1 VSALNNIRYG
11 DSAAAKSLFAIVY
24 EQPKSK
30 SLNRRVSA
38 FLSNYSYAASQLEQ
52 MSDPHTVGTM
62 QKMLMHS
69 SVLRI
74 VENFGDSVLATHMRN
89 VLKIRYSQFE
99 RRARERIKEAN
110 RQQKID
116 ERSSTAAE
124 KLEASNAQRVSAL
137 IGIAAQYIQTSDL
150 IDFSTEVRSFLDE
163 RNKKRSDRLVI
174 K

>member
-1 VSALNNIRYG
+1 VSASNNTRYG

-69 SVLRI
+69 SMLRI

-89 VLKIRYSQFE
+89 VLKIRYRQFE

-116 ERSSTAAE
+116 ERSRSSGSTAAK
-124 KLEASNAQRVSAL
+124 KLEASNAQQVSAL
-137 IGIAAQYIQTSDL
+137 IGIAAKYIQTAY
-150 IDFSTEVRSFLDE
+150 IHDFSNEVRAFMDE
-163 RNKKRSDRLVI
+163 HHKEYQT
-174 K
+174 

>member
-1 VSALNNIRYG
+1 VSARNNIRYG

-69 SVLRI
+69 SILRI

-89 VLKIRYSQFE
+89 VLKIRYRQFE
-99 RRARERIKEAN
+99 HRARERIKEAN

-124 KLEASNAQRVSAL
+124 KLEASNAQQVSAL
-137 IGIAAQYIQTSDL
+137 IGIAAKYIQTAY
-150 IDFSTEVRSFLDE
+150 IHDFSNEIRAFMDE
-163 RNKKRSDRLVI
+163 HHKEHQT
-174 K
+174 

>member
-1 VSALNNIRYG
+1 MSARNNIRYG

-69 SVLRI
+69 SILRI

-89 VLKIRYSQFE
+89 VLKIRYRQFE
-99 RRARERIKEAN
+99 HRARERIKEAN

-124 KLEASNAQRVSAL
+124 KLEASNAQQVSAL
-137 IGIAAQYIQTSDL
+137 IGIAAKYIQTAY
-150 IDFSTEVRSFLDE
+150 IHDFSNEIRAFMDE
-163 RNKKRSDRLVI
+163 HHKEHQT
-174 K
+174 